1 MPAEGFKGPV
11 ATHGSLLGT
20 AGQWRAR
27 GSVAQQ
33 DSDEELEPLH
43 GMYGSMEAEF
53 EVQRTIERAEL
64 TAFLCFLKKVIGP
77 FKVHVDNK
85 GIIDGAMERRKKMY

>member
-1 MPAEGFKGPV
+1 MLAEGFKGHV
-11 ATHGSLLGT
+11 ATDGSPQGA
-20 AGQWRAR
+20 AGQWRAC

-64 TAFLCFLKKVIGP
+64 TAFLCLPQESNRAYQGACRQQR
-77 FKVHVDNK
+77 NYRW
-85 GIIDGAMERRKKMY
+85 AMERSKKMY